1 MSISRKLVRLW
12 SRLSDHLGS
21 RFVYDEKLV
30 EETRAEP
37 DYLSL
42 QRSLDKKKIDANTA
56 ILLAMRSVA
65 MHDQEIRSELASAE
79 LSVTFP
85 GGTLSSARP
94 TFQVIRDMLANAK
107 SEVILAGYRVTNWE
121 ICELLQLASRRNV
134 AITLI
139 VGCADGDAQKLMD
152 RWPAN
157 CPAPKIYVDI
167 PQDDGGLMHIKSI
180 VVDREDLLITSA
192 NFTFNAMNKNF
203 EFGVRLRG
211 PQAKEARQ
219 VLIDLANSEMFEPY
233 EKR

>member
-1 MSISRKLVRLW
+1 MRRGRSQRLW
-12 SRLSDHLGS
+12 SRLRDRFGV
-21 RFVYDEKLV
+21 RFVYDETLI
-30 EETRAEP
+30 EETKLEA
-37 DYLSL
+37 DYLGLCNSL
-42 QRSLDKKKIDANTA
+42 EKKEVDANTA

-65 MHDQEIRSELASAE
+65 MHDQELRSELSLAE

-94 TFQVIRDMLANAK
+94 TFQVIRDMLSHAK
-107 SEVILAGYRVTNWE
+107 QEVILAGYRITNTD

-139 VGCADGDAQKLMD
+139 VGRADGDAKKLLEL
-152 RWPAN
+152 WPVN
-157 CPAPKIYVDI
+157 CPFPDIYVDV
-167 PQDDGGLMHIKSI
+167 PSDGTSLMHIKSI
-180 VVDREDLLITSA
+180 VVDREDLLVTSA

-219 VLIDLANSEMFEPY
+219 VLVDLANSEMFERY
-233 EKR
+233 ELSR